1 MKKNKMYFQTERK
14 IQNKK
19 TRKKTAQE
27 TIPFE
32 ELFESGLFHVETVQG
47 KERYSMCFALS
58 NANYIMLRDSEKQTK
73 LDIYQEIFDG
83 LNPDVHY
90 QELFLN
96 KDVNVSS
103 IEGVMIPPQMY
114 VDCGRYT
121 TDYKSIQAQYIEEMS
136 QSLSDVQIYF
146 ALSYVKQSKLD
157 NPFNILMQSY
167 DRLNDSFSKLGATVT
182 ILKVSDILKL
192 FHTIYHPYEENE
204 FMLPPDLY
212 SKGLSIRDYI
222 APSSFYFKPRYTAL
236 GSKFNRILYVKAFS
250 NTLDDSFLYDVLAT
264 KFRTI
269 ISKHITHIDKSDAI
283 KTINNQLKSYE
294 ADRQTRNQ
302 RNRREGTDY
311 IPVDL
316 TQKIN
321 AALHVLDDLQEE
333 NDLFDVSI
341 YIGISANSLED
352 LEDITKI
359 IKGICQRH
367 FVTIDI
373 ATFRQEAAMASILPL
388 ALDKLNMTCYLMSK
402 GVSILYPFSYRRV
415 FDKTGIFYGINT
427 LTKAPNIIDRTKG
440 ANANA
445 FYIGGSGSGKSITAK
460 MEIND
465 VLHLKNKDRV
475 YVIDPESEFVEQC
488 NIYKQAGIGETI
500 TVRAGTNDYINPF
513 EIIAPKTEMESA
525 IRNKSDLIFTIF
537 EIFKG
542 QPLSAGERTILDRCT
557 INTYQPFIQSE
568 YNSDKIPTFLDFNEV
583 LKQQDGKIA
592 KDLQMY
598 LEMYVFGTA
607 DIFAH
612 RTNVDLSKR
621 YIVFDLRGLGKN
633 LKRAGM
639 IIILDFINQL
649 TYKNFQEGVQT
660 WLYTD
665 EFQMYFENA
674 RGEADELC
682 ADIFQQIFAD
692 YRKRG
697 GVATGITHN
706 ITAISKNPRAL
717 SMLQLCE
724 MVVLFRQNG
733 ENLHKVAEVYNLS
746 EDQKNRLDGVQIGE
760 GMMIWNKLV
769 IPFRHICPKGNL
781 VYDAIT
787 TNFHDRKEK
796 LALSD

>member
-1 MKKNKMYFQTERK
+1 MYFQTERK

-388 ALDKLNMTCYLMSK
+388 ALDKLNLTCYLMSK

-465 VLHLKNKDRV
+465 VLHLKDKDRV

>member
-1 MKKNKMYFQTERK
+1 MYFQTERK

-465 VLHLKNKDRV
+465 VLHLKDKDRV

>member
-465 VLHLKNKDRV
+465 VLHLKDKDRV